1 MTDQKI
7 KKYLDDH
14 NWAVDA
20 QDAFM
25 DIFNTSPQIIDK
37 KYDFENR
44 TMTIKTR
51 DNIFTFNWVLN
62 KI

>member
-1 MTDQKI
+1 MTDPEI
-7 KKYLDDH
+7 KKYLDNH
-14 NWAVDA
+14 HWAIKA
-20 QDAFM
+20 QDAFV